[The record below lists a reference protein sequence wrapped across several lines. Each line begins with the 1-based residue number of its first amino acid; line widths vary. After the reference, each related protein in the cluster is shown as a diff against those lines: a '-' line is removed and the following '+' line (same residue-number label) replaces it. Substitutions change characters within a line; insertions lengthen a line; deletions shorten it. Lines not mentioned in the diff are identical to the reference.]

1 MTCLTADH
9 DTLGLRATV
18 MENTGW
24 MVGLG
29 LGSECQ
35 ANMLVVDG
43 LTEETEQWQQQL
55 LQGSQD
61 SRYSLES
68 FPLLIS
74 FYPCRKP
81 VR

>member
-1 MTCLTADH
+1 
-9 DTLGLRATV
+9 

-43 LTEETEQWQQQL
+43 LTLRKQNNGNNSYFRVHKIPGTL
-55 LQGSQD
+55 PSP
-61 SRYSLES
+61 
-68 FPLLIS
+68 FPYLSHFTL
-74 FYPCRKP
+74 
-81 VR
+81 VGNL